1 MRVMFYQLSR
11 DPAHG
16 VVPLLAKKSLDAGE
30 RVLVVSGHEAQR
42 AEISRGLWTLSA
54 ESFLANGEADD
65 PHPDRQPILLS
76 SEVAPLNGARFLFLA
91 DGHWREEANAAE
103 SGFERIFYLFDGETL
118 QEARQVWKDL
128 RGREGVTKEYWAQ
141 EDGRWAKKASE

>member
-1 MRVMFYQLSR
+1 MFYQLSR

-16 VVPLLAKKSLDAGE
+16 VVPLLAKKSLEAGE
-30 RVLVVSGHEAQR
+30 RVLVVSGEDTQR
-42 AEISRGLWTLSA
+42 AEIARGLWTLSPH
-54 ESFLANGEADD
+54 SFLANGEASE

-76 SEVAPLNGARFLFLA
+76 GEVEPVNGARFLFLA
-91 DGHWREEANAAE
+91 DGHWRESEAR
-103 SGFERIFYLFDGETL
+103 FERVFYLFDDATL